1 MLTGYQ
7 ENKERLSRKAC
18 QRYQI
23 FLKKKKAKGANMLFS
38 DIETFLKKKKKRSVN
53 MVANN
58 IKNL

>member
-7 ENKERLSRKAC
+7 ENKERFSEKTC

-23 FLKKKKAKGANMLFS
+23 FLKKKKAKSANMLFS
-38 DIETFLKKKKKRSVN
+38 DIEIFLKKEKKRSIN
-53 MVANN
+53 MVVNN

>member
-7 ENKERLSRKAC
+7 ENKERLSKKAC

-23 FLKKKKAKGANMLFS
+23 FLKKKKPKSANMLFS
-38 DIETFLKKKKKRSVN
+38 DIEIFLKNEKKKRVN
-53 MVANN
+53 MVVNN

>member
-7 ENKERLSRKAC
+7 ENKERLSKKAC

-23 FLKKKKAKGANMLFS
+23 FLKKKEPKSAKMLFS
-38 DIETFLKKKKKRSVN
+38 DIEIFLKNEKKKRVN
-53 MVANN
+53 MVVNN